1 METFNITYSKK
12 NIPIPSENEYKLKLI
27 TKTENFLKRLLWKA
41 LAFLGKL
48 KSSDKDNY
56 GFKTV
61 KCPSSVKELVP
72 FENDM
77 MDMIKN
83 LEFKRV
89 NNEFQ
94 SNLRNDI
101 RQIRRSNNLFISADK
116 SRNIYKVSKA
126 SYERMMHENVTKTY
140 KKCNTNKSNSIN
152 FKAKQIARKLKIDGR
167 VQKLDENEAYVTIK
181 HHKEGFPDEISCRL
195 INPSEADIGKI
206 SKQILDRVGNT
217 ILVKNKVNQWKN
229 MYSAMEWYRNIK
241 RKDQCS
247 FVVFDIESFYPS
259 ISTKLF
265 DEAVSFAKLYYDFT
279 SDELELIMH
288 SRKTLLFWQDSA
300 WVKKEGH
307 EDFDIP
313 MGCYDVTEICELVGI
328 YIQNKLCKLMNRK
341 DFGLYR
347 DDGLGI
353 LRNTSGLKQIE
364 QVRTLS
370 KYLKN
375 VDSLL
380 LAK

>member
-1 METFNITYSKK
+1 
-12 NIPIPSENEYKLKLI
+12 
-27 TKTENFLKRLLWKA
+27 
-41 LAFLGKL
+41 
-48 KSSDKDNY
+48 
-56 GFKTV
+56 
-61 KCPSSVKELVP
+61 
-72 FENDM
+72 

-152 FKAKQIARKLKIDGR
+152 FKAKQIASKLKIDDR

-181 HHKEGFPDEISCRL
+181 EHKEGFPDKISCRL
-195 INPSEADIGKI
+195 INPSKTDIGKI
-206 SKQILDRVGNT
+206 SKQILDRVSNT

-229 MYSAMEWYRNIK
+229 TYSVLEWYRNIK

-265 DEAVSFAKLYYDFT
+265 NEIISFPKLYYGFT
-279 SDELELIMH
+279 STIKFLIIK
-288 SRKTLLFWQDSA
+288 S
-300 WVKKEGH
+300 VKG
-307 EDFDIP
+307 
-313 MGCYDVTEICELVGI
+313 
-328 YIQNKLCKLMNRK
+328 
-341 DFGLYR
+341 
-347 DDGLGI
+347 
-353 LRNTSGLKQIE
+353 NTFIH
-364 QVRTLS
+364 
-370 KYLKN
+370 
-375 VDSLL
+375 
-380 LAK
+380 

>member
-27 TKTENFLKRLLWKA
+27 MKMENFLKRVHWKA

-48 KSSDKDNY
+48 KSSDKDNH

-77 MDMIKN
+77 MVMIKN

-94 SNLRNDI
+94 SNVRNDI
-101 RQIRRSNNLFISADK
+101 RQIRTSNNLLISTDK
-116 SRNIYKVSKA
+116 SRNICKVSKA
-126 SYERMMHENVTKTY
+126 SYERMMHKNVTKTY
-140 KKCNTNKSNSIN
+140 KKCNTNKPNSIN
-152 FKAKQIARKLKIDGR
+152 FKAKQIASKLKVDDR
-167 VQKLDENEAYVTIK
+167 VQKLDENETYLTIK
-181 HHKEGFPDEISCRL
+181 DHKEGFTNKISSRL
-195 INPSEADIGKI
+195 VNPSNTGKGRI
-206 SKQILDRVGNT
+206 SKQILDRVSNT
-217 ILVKNKVNQWKN
+217 ILLKNKVNQLKN
-229 MYSAMEWYRNIK
+229 TYSVLEWYRNIK

-247 FVVFDIESFYPS
+247 FVVFDIENFYPS

-288 SRKTLLFWQDSA
+288 SRKTLLFWQDST
-300 WVKKEGH
+300 WVKK
-307 EDFDIP
+307 
-313 MGCYDVTEICELVGI
+313 
-328 YIQNKLCKLMNRK
+328 R
-341 DFGLYR
+341 
-347 DDGLGI
+347 
-353 LRNTSGLKQIE
+353 
-364 QVRTLS
+364 VR
-370 KYLKN
+370 
-375 VDSLL
+375 
-380 LAK
+380 